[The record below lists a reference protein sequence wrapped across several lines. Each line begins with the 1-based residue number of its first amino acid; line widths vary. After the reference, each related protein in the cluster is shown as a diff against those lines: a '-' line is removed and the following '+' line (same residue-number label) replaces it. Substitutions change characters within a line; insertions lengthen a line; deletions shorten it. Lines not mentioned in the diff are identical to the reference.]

1 MGNLRRAGVGII
13 TAAVV
18 LGLGSC
24 TNPRTEQPPG
34 KAAEGNSPRDG
45 APEARPSVS
54 LRPSSSVGDQF
65 RTTRTLR
72 VEEATETERYLTESE
87 EVTLTK
93 VLRVDDSG
101 RLLGV
106 RRTWESSL
114 TRLTHGFGK
123 GEEARGELDGCTL
136 ELTQR
141 ASSVDVKLV
150 VGNASVRG
158 ANFLIEG
165 FDTGLL
171 PLDPVRESDF
181 WVLEGSRLSGLNR
194 IIEAMQYVI
203 DKNKLTCQLYELTPA
218 LARISLDW
226 RISGEFQGAMSVLEF
241 TGELVFD
248 RIHKLISH
256 FELKGG
262 RQSER
267 NAAQQIE
274 ISIARRAVSGWLDL
288 DG

>member
-1 MGNLRRAGVGII
+1 M
-13 TAAVV
+13 
-18 LGLGSC
+18 
-24 TNPRTEQPPG
+24 
-34 KAAEGNSPRDG
+34 
-45 APEARPSVS
+45 
-54 LRPSSSVGDQF
+54 
-65 RTTRTLR
+65 
-72 VEEATETERYLTESE
+72 
-87 EVTLTK
+87 
-93 VLRVDDSG
+93 
-101 RLLGV
+101 
-106 RRTWESSL
+106 
-114 TRLTHGFGK
+114 
-123 GEEARGELDGCTL
+123 
-136 ELTQR
+136 TQR

-203 DKNKLTCQLYELTPA
+203 DKNKLTCQLSELTPA

-226 RISGEFQGAMSVLEF
+226 RISGEFQGAISVLEF

-248 RIHKLISH
+248 RKHKLISH

-267 NAAQQIE
+267 SAAQQIE